1 MAHLSRLRLLFG
13 LSAAALALAGCGGSD
28 GGTDTSA
35 APPPAPAPAPAA
47 TPAPAPAAAAL
58 FNAGDLASGCAS
70 VGNLA
75 SDLSATG
82 RTVAITSA
90 TLKSTTTADTNGNYH
105 SYCAVVGTI
114 NAGRAGNKVAGQTDA
129 QTTYAINFQVN
140 LPSDWNGRL
149 FFSGGGGTDG
159 SVPSTTGSITN
170 GEAVNPLLTGY
181 VTASDDSGHSNSV
194 NNDTNNAGGSSFG
207 LDNQARIDFGYN
219 AIGQTKQ
226 VTNGLIAR
234 YYGKAQDHSY
244 FVGCSEGGREAMM
257 VTQRFGD
264 EFDGVLAGDPGSDL
278 PKAWLAEA
286 WNTQQFGNAARAQ
299 SYFETTGPGAGS
311 TPLLNA
317 AVQTAQ
323 WTALQQAILAQ
334 CDAADGLQDGM
345 VNKPCTSFDPTPL
358 TCGQAGAPAACW
370 TTDQVTALKNVIA
383 GVKNSAGD
391 SLYSDWPWD
400 PGIGAA
406 GWLAWDT
413 GAYATT
419 GTNTAINVTL
429 GGGAGP
435 LVFLTPPTTGL
446 ATANSLTQFQLNF
459 NFDTD
464 APKINATNATYTES
478 ALSFMGTHNTD
489 LSTFKKRGGK
499 LILYHG
505 RGDPVF
511 SFNYTAR
518 WVDSLGTVSANGT
531 VKDFVRLFGVP
542 GMNHCSGGP
551 ATDSFPAFTALVN
564 WVEKGTSPDVIVAQS
579 STGAPTTYGW
589 TLPAGA
595 TTRVRP
601 LCPYP
606 QYARYI
612 GTTGSSAA
620 ALAQQ
625 NNPSSYVCTTL

>member
-1 MAHLSRLRLLFG
+1 MANLAKLRTLIC
-13 LSAAALALAGCGGSD
+13 LSAAALAVAGCGG
-28 GGTDTSA
+28 GGGDDSTAST
-35 APPPAPAPAPAA
+35 APPPGSA
-47 TPAPAPAAAAL
+47 TPPPL
-58 FNAGDLASGCAS
+58 FNAQDEASGCAS
-70 VGNLA
+70 VA
-75 SDLSATG
+75 DIAADLSAPDM
-82 RTVAITSA
+82 RVAITSA
-90 TLKSTTTADTNGNYH
+90 TLKATSSADANGDYH
-105 SYCAVVGTI
+105 AYCAVAGTI
-114 NAGRAGNKVAGQTDA
+114 NGNRAGTKVAGQTDA
-129 QTTYAINFQVN
+129 QTTYAIAFQVN

-159 SVPSTTGSITN
+159 SVPDTTGTVVN
-170 GEAVNPLLTGY
+170 GEAVNPLLAGY
-181 VTASDDSGHSNSV
+181 VTASDDSGHSA
-194 NNDTNNAGGSSFG
+194 NNTDNNNGGGAAFG

-219 AIGQTKQ
+219 AIGLTKKLS
-226 VTNGLIAR
+226 NLLISR
-234 YYGKAQDHSY
+234 YYGKAQSYSY
-244 FVGCSEGGREAMM
+244 FAGCSEGGREAMM
-257 VTQRFGD
+257 VSQRFGN

-286 WNTQQFGNAARAQ
+286 WNTQQFAAASRAQ
-299 SYFETTGPGAGS
+299 GYFETSGPGAGV

-317 AVQTAQ
+317 SVTPAQ
-323 WTALQQAILAQ
+323 WTALQTAINAQ

-345 VNKPCTSFDPTPL
+345 VNKPCTSFDPTAL
-358 TCGQAGAPAACW
+358 TCGLPGAPTDCW
-370 TTDQVTALKNVIA
+370 QPAQVTAIKNVVA
-383 GVKNSAGD
+383 GVKNSAGQ

-400 PGIGAA
+400 PGIGTP
-406 GWLAWDT
+406 GWNIWNT
-413 GAYATT
+413 GFAYATT
-419 GTNTAINVTL
+419 GTNNAINLTL

-446 ATANSLTQFQLNF
+446 ATNKALADFQLNF
-459 NFDTD
+459 NWDTD
-464 APKINATNATYTES
+464 APNIFTTSGSYTQS
-478 ALSFMGTHNTD
+478 AYDFMGTHSTD
-489 LSTFKKRGGK
+489 MSTFRNHGGK

-518 WVDSLGTVSANGT
+518 WVDSLTTAGGNGT

-564 WVEKGTSPDVIVAQS
+564 WVEKGVAPDMLVAQS
-579 STGAPTTYGW
+579 SPSAPATYGW
-589 TLPAGA
+589 PLPSGA

-612 GTTGSSAA
+612 GATGTGAA